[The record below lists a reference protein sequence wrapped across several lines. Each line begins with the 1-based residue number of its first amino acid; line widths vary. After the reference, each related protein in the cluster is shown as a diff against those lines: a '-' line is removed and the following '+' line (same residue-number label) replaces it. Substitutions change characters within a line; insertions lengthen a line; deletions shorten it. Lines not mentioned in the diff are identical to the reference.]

1 MPLVYVLEE
10 VRVDARTMM
19 RMRFTAVTPRWNTL
33 APTPWVEL
41 MAMNKPVCRSLQL
54 FIGANSHCT
63 KGTRFFN
70 FSGEKAK
77 AKRTKQ

>member
-1 MPLVYVLEE
+1 MSLAYVLEE
-10 VRVDARTMM
+10 VRVDARAMM
-19 RMRFTAVTPRWNTL
+19 GMRFTVVTPRWNAL
-33 APTPWVEL
+33 APHPLCRINGDEQAGL
-41 MAMNKPVCRSLQL
+41 PVLQL
-54 FIGANSHCT
+54 FIGANSHGT

>member
-1 MPLVYVLEE
+1 VERSCATPL
-10 VRVDARTMM
+10 
-19 RMRFTAVTPRWNTL
+19 
-33 APTPWVEL
+33 
-41 MAMNKPVCRSLQL
+41 CRINSDEQAGLPALQL
-54 FIGANSHCT
+54 FIGANSHGT